1 MIKVKSFKRFVTK
14 AFSLFLSL
22 SFIVQQS
29 LLVPVIASEITE
41 APDSS
46 IGAGIT
52 PNGNIYDI
60 TPGQI
65 HGNTG
70 FAHFEDF
77 NLSQGDIAN
86 LIYTMRY
93 DKFVNLV
100 NNGVNIN
107 GILNTM
113 MNNNFYNGHA
123 IFVSPG
129 GVVIGASGVLNV
141 GSLSLI
147 TPSQNSY
154 NNFINNIAT
163 SQDLSALKADSQGN
177 ITING
182 KIISRGDVDLY
193 GKNITIAKADGQDT
207 AAGIVAGVQ
216 GQDNLVFNGANGETN
231 EAMLARAE
239 TLFNSLVSNDITAG
253 SGYALNNGKVSII
266 ANASNTATFNSD
278 SENEAS
284 KTNPVTASVKIE
296 NAKIAGSE
304 VEIKATASDKLEA
317 SADKVASVTSDAI
330 TGYDKYFNMSDDGAY
345 DDFTGARAHAVIDII
360 NSEINSSGNVTIAS
374 NASADTEI
382 NSDGIADGKAL
393 VFALGN
399 ETNSKVNITGS
410 TINAGG
416 NVTAAAI
423 SKNVSNIEISNKSLV
438 EEKEEEAN
446 AYQLMALN
454 HTSKSDT
461 QVVIDNTSTINAESL
476 DAGAV
481 NNTQNSVKIDNSVKY
496 QAEGEDKGSAAGISL
511 LIKNDRVNTKASVNG
526 TINTTGDVN
535 VTAQNLHV
543 SETEVSTSGSE
554 YKPDEDSDA
563 NKSEGTTDEE
573 SGGFISKVQGMLGSL
588 TGSSENKDNPTE
600 TDNSAPAVE
609 MSGVV
614 NLNKSIINTSA
625 EIGNSANLKA
635 GGGVEI
641 SSNTVDYTK
650 NNASAES
657 TDGARFA
664 PGAAVVVNLQT
675 NNTNALIGEY
685 ANVTA
690 DGDVKVNATT
700 ELPTDELGSLKL
712 DIKVGGIS
720 INDGFSV
727 TPNSDGSWDFSR
739 FQNDDDTAGSEDSYA
754 GVDLSDT
761 EFNIDKNIPEYS
773 DIFNNIASA
782 KAEGETAGASGAVVY
797 NTITNNTTAEISN
810 NAEVTSNNGSVLLNA
825 VNSVVSYNGAG
836 DLTQLFKDQ
845 TTGGKAGIG
854 GSVLINEFTNN
865 AEALIKNNAVVN
877 AVNGDV
883 GLYSANE
890 AAYLSAIGTGA
901 KSDKFALA
909 GSVLVQDISG
919 NTTSQIGN
927 NAKVSAKNV
936 NVKAGEGK
944 IAAVND
950 KSDLTDDKKISLDTE
965 RNASDKTSI
974 INIGGSLSKQSE
986 TTEGGGSQASSGGGV
1001 GATVIVNS
1009 VNKNMS
1015 AKVLDGATVT
1025 AAQNASITAATK
1037 SQAMNIGF
1045 AGAFAG
1051 GVTVDKSKET
1061 GDNQS
1066 TNGFGGW
1073 QDKISSIVE
1082 KIKGKTSDTDETV
1095 ADASGSSVTDNLKDE
1110 DVQGSLNST
1119 NDQNQTDNK
1128 DGVTSTTSQGQTL
1141 AGSDKL
1147 STTAKGST
1155 ASNNFSAAA
1164 AGVVTVESNDTAVE
1178 ASVGNGTINVGK
1190 NLDVK
1195 ASQNNQTLNIATG
1208 VSKAGNL
1215 GAGAAVNVSSRGG
1228 STHALLNGTNVN
1240 FTSDGDKKLNVEANE
1255 DNNNIDVA
1263 LGVGAASNSQSGTKA
1278 AIGGSFNATVVDND
1292 VKASLSN
1299 ATIKNTDGKT
1309 GNAEVNVIANNY
1321 SKGYKG
1327 AGGVSYTKGS
1337 NTNIGAGIAGNIN
1350 ILDKSTTAE
1359 ITGANLAGASDV
1371 NVKANNRGGKTDD
1384 IISFGAAGSVIS
1396 GGSSSYTFDGAIG
1409 VDVITNTITASINNS
1424 TIDAAGDIN
1433 AAAYSQIRNSNIAGA
1448 AQFSSSTSGLGV
1460 GLGTVVNVINNAV
1473 KAEIAEST
1481 ISNSASV
1488 SVNADEIE
1496 GLKFLAVNMGLTTSG
1511 ASSAMANA
1519 IVNVLNSD
1527 IYSYITG
1534 GSITSSGAVSNIS
1547 NYKNEIEGITAV
1559 AGLALG
1565 KGNTL
1570 GGNIITN
1577 VYTNDTQSKINSNI
1591 TAGGKVSANA
1601 QSYENLNIIP
1611 AAVAISTGS
1620 FAAAAN
1626 IAANV
1631 LVNSTLAE
1639 VGGNITSNGL
1649 DVIASDNS
1657 DMVSRGGT
1665 LAASSKAGVGGSI
1678 AVDVLN
1684 KTVGAKINDGTIVN
1698 SENGA
1703 VTVSATAQNASGGK
1717 KDDNGNYIITDIAD
1731 IAKLIDDN
1739 NVSSLDSW
1747 QMSYDLAGGG
1757 TAGVSGS
1764 IITKVVNNNITASIG
1779 NDTEIIASAVDVLA
1793 DDFVIINAIVGS
1805 LTAGGTAAVGGSAFV
1820 NVVTGTTSASIG
1832 DNAVIKSSGDVIVN
1846 AANKEVIRTIMV
1858 IGGGAGNVA
1867 VNGSA
1872 NVNTVVNTT
1881 SASIGDNVKISG
1893 ISENSKAGDIKV
1905 VATETVNSQSDNLA
1919 VSGSGTASVGGVA
1932 FVNTFDN
1939 NVNANVGKETSTN
1952 KTNIKANSLEVN
1964 ARSEESVGAITALV
1978 SAAGTA
1984 GVAGL
1989 GIVNVINS
1997 HVNASVDNAILDV
2010 TRNIDVKASQDYNK
2024 TKYGDKAGLYTTLL
2038 GLDPGAS
2045 DKIDISGYTPIISAL
2060 NVTAA
2065 GTAAV
2070 GGSAVVNTIINDVN
2084 ASVKNSV
2091 IENSSNLNILAT
2103 SDTVTYDAVGSVAA
2117 SGTAAVSGTALVN
2130 VVRGDTNAL
2139 LDNTTVKN
2147 GNVSIKAQD
2156 TNTLN
2161 GILGGITASGIAA
2174 ATGYVNENSTVNT
2187 TSAKITNST
2196 IGSEDKRT
2204 GDVDVE
2210 ASSTNN
2216 IASMSASVGV
2226 AGTGAN
2232 VQGLAIT
2239 NQNSA
2244 NTEAKIENSNITAES
2259 LDVAAKNTFNVFDL
2273 IAAAGVSGVGG
2284 QVGGNVIS
2292 NVVNND
2298 LTAAI
2303 TGTQNNII
2311 DITGTSNVNS
2321 ESSITMGNAL
2331 ASAGIS
2337 GAGAAIG
2344 LAVIANIMDNDILSY
2359 IDGVTINGGTWK
2371 VNAQQ
2376 IDKMTG
2382 GLAGANFGGLS
2393 VGANA
2398 NGVTNVIQDRTKAY
2412 IDNAVLNEVTSLT
2425 VNAKSDQTLDFNA
2438 LSVAIS
2444 GLAGVNVSALVNTVK
2459 NELYAGVSDSTVSS
2473 SGDVKVTTD
2482 QDTTVKA
2489 VYANVSAGG
2498 AAAGTGSIVN
2508 VLTNK
2513 NTAEINTTEVAKSS
2527 SITVDAE
2534 NKTAVT
2540 SDNYTAAGGG
2550 FAGGLSVNVNVIEN
2564 EVKAQINNSGKEIS
2578 TNGVLKVNAYED
2590 FDLTARAGVMTG
2602 GGVSAAGSSNV
2613 NIINNAVLA
2622 GIYSTSAVNVG
2633 SLDVD
2638 AVSDLNLDIL
2648 TASASAGL
2656 YGMAGSVA
2664 VTSIGSKFSDSE
2676 TGDYLVADNGSNAV
2690 VQTQDTANSTIQG
2703 NDSVLNNLEII
2714 DKNGNK
2720 VSAGYN
2726 SDSVELAG
2734 TGSKGGTSANVNAN
2748 VTSNGTVEVN
2758 ASNNLQFNKTNAN
2771 ASIGGAGALAANVLV
2786 TNMNYNTNASLGG
2799 NIDAGGNKVSVKASN
2814 NVNAKTNADQ
2824 ASLAGVS
2831 VGGNVAYFRNNAQTT
2846 AQINGGEIQ
2855 AGNIDV
2861 IAESTDNIS
2870 AKAFG
2875 AGISGASVNAVVA
2888 DVKTTNNTK
2897 ALVTGTVDID
2907 ADNMNV
2913 NANNTSSLNS
2923 EMQAYQASGISVGI
2937 LVNSAVSNAVTNAI
2951 IDASGDIALNNDL
2964 NVISSTNGITTGTTM
2979 YLGSLTAIGVSGSE
2993 QNSEASARF
3002 GASIN
3007 NSNLTI
3013 SKAGNISVLSGVNT
3027 DNNALAGSITAEV
3040 FSKEAQA
3047 GFVTVSST
3055 TQNAIVNTN
3064 STVNINTNNIK
3075 ADNLKLASNLNKT
3088 AKTGSTRGTIGAVSV
3103 DTLNL
3108 NSTVGGTSSITLAGG
3123 SEIANAISIEMND
3136 TSNAHNEM
3144 VSANL
3149 SIVGASV
3156 NKSNAKVNSNSSVNL
3171 DGNISADSV
3180 NVSSNVNRNAYST
3193 MDAQS
3198 GGLVTAGTYNILTE
3212 TTGGSTVNTTGTV
3225 GVKNNFGITSNV
3237 QNQTETYLSE
3247 NSAALAAIAKGK
3259 AENNI
3264 NTSNKIYLN
3273 NATITSDSGN
3283 VNLKVDSSNKIAMEK
3298 TSNSAGFTTINGGT
3312 LSNNIKY
3319 NDNSEAIE
3327 ISDST
3332 INANNIKIESD
3343 VDFGSLGLIEYD
3355 DGASGFATEAG
3366 ATINNTITQ
3375 NNKIKI
3381 NNSKLQAANRLD
3393 IRQNTDSEFHQ
3404 FVQTDHSGFVNR
3416 NRAYS
3421 YLTVNNNNTLDILG
3435 ANSILSGDYVTIAQD
3450 SSNDLSSETDTEA
3463 NHFGGRDPMSK
3474 SYLDLTINNAIT
3486 LEGEIKGGEAVQIDF
3501 MKNSDNKLVQKAD
3514 LYIEAAVATGEA
3526 DGHLN
3531 YTTNNALNVKS
3542 GAKISSGRDVLVNYS
3557 NGNNNLTSE
3566 INSKKVSRLL
3576 FGIPI
3581 TKTSKSSNINQQ
3593 INNSLALDGEVTAG
3607 ENYNKYMLIDEN
3619 GNIVEEKLEG
3629 FIANQDYQ
3637 IVEGG
3642 TIDGAELTEDAIDEI
3657 KNQIEYLTE
3666 QKDRL
3671 ETTEQTNK
3679 EQLALYETQLEQLQG
3694 ILDDLNNN
3702 TDTITSAD
3710 VAAQSKNNIQST
3722 VVGDGENQISQEKF
3736 DEVYS
3741 KLTDADL
3748 TDEEINNY
3756 LQNESGLTD
3765 AQITLLNNAIDTE
3778 SAKMTTTTIGDVETS
3793 VYDGKLV
3800 FDTEDETFKEQIQ
3813 SSYESINT
3821 AFEDLT
3827 EINET
3832 ISANVSDLDS
3842 TISSLN
3848 EQIDY
3853 LTQNPL
3859 PSITTDKA
3867 SIKFENIAAEPSKIE
3882 LNGILREDIT
3892 GNGQFKIF
3900 GSSVFI
3906 ENYSDYDLIF
3916 NNIALSYG
3924 NTGFIVNG
3932 ENLDKLA
3939 VTGEKVN
3946 DNVSLVKE
3954 YGNDKIKDSIT
3965 INNYHDSKNPLISN
3979 AINSNIIF
3987 NGVITNANGGF
3998 NVLNESGDI
4007 TFKNLINAGSTDIVA
4022 AQGNVTFDVPAGEL
4036 TLNEGD
4042 RILAGKN
4049 VTVNANSIVNNGK
4062 VQAGY
4067 GDRNITI
4074 TDDMLTHFVKD
4085 SAGNDTEVIDLQ
4097 GSDVS
4102 DYLSENNNIKI
4113 LYTDADGDGI
4123 KEIVVF
4129 NTSTEGGNVTFNGT
4143 VSGEGEVRYTDG
4155 YSNITITNNTDNK
4168 LVVNNLANNRMD
4180 GSYTINGTIQQE
4192 SDKVI
4197 NQGHDFANTT
4207 ITSNGTVDVK
4217 GLIENAKGKKEEDS
4231 TGLLN
4236 ITSQNGVNILNKL
4249 DEKGVQTAT
4258 IDALG
4263 NTTIKNETAGGIVVE
4278 GLMQTEGTS
4287 NLTNDAEGGI
4297 TIKDTGIV
4305 SNTNGGELNI
4315 TNNAGNLTITEKG
4328 QVIADGTSGI
4338 INVKNTENAG
4348 KFSIAGLIKHSGKG
4362 DVNVTAQSASGL
4374 DITSTGKVAA
4384 TEGNIKI
4391 TNEKA
4396 KLNIEGTVENAKGT
4410 TDITNNGDGG
4420 LLIAESGL
4428 VTNKNG
4434 TNNITNNNGSA
4445 TISGTVHN
4453 DNGANVLT
4461 NNSQDGMTVTST
4473 GLVNNNNGT
4482 TTVSNTAGKLT
4493 VENGGQIVNNN
4504 GETTVTN
4511 SGDGGMEIAGL
4522 INNKSGATKVENT
4535 NAVLKVT
4542 ETGKIQNDNGE
4553 LEVKNTGAG
4562 GMDIDGKVVTTNAS
4576 NITLTSSG
4584 ADIVIGHDNTDN
4596 NVQSGGSITINQTDG
4611 DVLNYGGNNSAD
4623 KTMLAASS
4631 NLIMNV
4637 IDGNIGATGASNP
4650 GFSVNAPTRDYTE
4663 TLNINIGGSVTAN
4676 AINSE
4681 ANPDGVRLVNLRSKD
4696 SDMKVNHIK
4705 ADGNVILTAADWRQ
4719 PDQNPTP
4726 DNEEYFRGYS
4736 ITNAATDGGAN
4747 IEGQN
4752 ISVISSN
4759 EIGGE
4764 KALTYKQRTDVNPDS
4779 WVSFEA
4785 ENDIKLENVKSDN
4798 PTNIWQLISKR
4809 GSIDFTL
4816 GSEATIN
4823 EITSG
4828 NHLHLLSKA
4837 KDLTIYNIGK
4847 TTSFEDPMDDLL
4859 YPHDLISLGS
4869 GEDSVVPQTVAI
4881 EVLDLN
4887 GGADANSTLRIYNAY
4902 VRGANNGQGAY
4913 ETYLDQTFQKA
4924 DVSLMADNVYAN
4936 AYEAAASDVSTVH
4949 HPDGFD
4955 PKENGSYEIDGET
4968 HYATGFNTV
4977 GEGVKLSFDIEG
4989 VNKDYVAQVNGG
5001 DTSTRDYQERPTSDT
5016 IEIFNNKYQIPGDNV
5031 YLANDVTLSLN
5042 SGEGTAETGNNR
5054 GMNINKIY
5062 ANDAYV
5068 DTKDLNLTIRDA
5080 IINNYAEFRNGNRDG
5095 EGNYGSDYDYRWL
5108 AVVDNDFR
5116 RLVDSTVQ
5124 MYTQKTGSFGLDMGN
5139 LVVLKTQAP
5148 IVHYNPYEVANL
5160 FRNENS
5166 FYRLTYKDDKIQ
5178 YNTTTPDF
5186 KDIDKATYK
5195 ATKRVSMRFPTKGQE
5210 IQSDVPIYDISKTGA
5225 LIDNKKKKLKVGER
5239 AQVKIIYEDMVIDV
5253 EVEVVRLTDDELA
5266 GVKFINLSK
5275 ATANKILYLNLRR
5288 ANSMKESYTSQL

>member
-1 MIKVKSFKRFVTK
+1 MKKVKSFKRFVTK
-14 AFSLFLSL
+14 AFSVFLTL

-41 APDSS
+41 APNSS
-46 IGAGIT
+46 IEAGISQ
-52 PNGNIYDI
+52 NGNIYDI

-70 FAHFEDF
+70 FAHFDNF

-86 LIYTMRY
+86 LIYSMGY

-163 SQDLSALKADSQGN
+163 TQDLAALKTDSQGN

-182 KIISRGDVDLY
+182 KIISRGDVELY
-193 GKNITIAKADGQDT
+193 GKNIEIAKADGQNSS
-207 AAGIVAGVQ
+207 AGIVAGVQ
-216 GQDNLVFNGANGETN
+216 GQNIVFTGTKAENAT
-231 EAMLARAE
+231 MLNRAE
-239 TLFNSLVSNDITAG
+239 TLFNQLVSNDITAG
-253 SGYALNNGKVSII
+253 SGYALKDGKVSIV
-266 ANASNTATFNSD
+266 ANASSVREAGTFEKVGKTDPVS
-278 SENEAS
+278 AS
-284 KTNPVTASVKIE
+284 IKIE

-304 VEIKATASDKLEA
+304 VEMLAQASDKL
-317 SADKVASVTSDAI
+317 DTSIWNVKGAMLDAA
-330 TGYDKYFNMSDDGAY
+330 TNFDEYFNMSENGAY

-360 NSEINSSGNVTIAS
+360 NSEINSSGDITIAS
-374 NASADTEI
+374 NAVADTEI
-382 NSDGIADGKAL
+382 SKNNLSDSKAN
-393 VFALGN
+393 VYALGN
-399 ETNSKVNITGS
+399 ETLSKINITNS
-410 TINAGG
+410 DINAGG
-416 NVTAAAI
+416 DVTTAAI
-423 SKNVSNIEISNKSLV
+423 SQNISNIKISNKLISTL
-438 EEKEEEAN
+438 KGQNAN
-446 AYQLMALN
+446 SYELMAVN

-461 QVVIDNTSTINAESL
+461 LVNIDKDSTVTAKNL
-476 DAGAV
+476 NAGAV
-481 NNTQNSVKIDNSVKY
+481 NNTQNNIKIDNNIKY
-496 QAEGEDKGSAAGISL
+496 QDQGEKAGSTAGISL

-526 TINTTGDVN
+526 TVNTTESVN
-535 VTAQNLHV
+535 VSAQNLHI
-543 SETEVSTSGSE
+543 SDTKLSTAGSK
-554 YKPDEDSDA
+554 YDA
-563 NKSEGTTDEE
+563 SKDTDATKSEGTTDAQ
-573 SGGFISKVQGMLGSL
+573 SNGVIGKIKGMLGGL
-588 TGSSENKDNPTE
+588 SSSSANKDNPT
-600 TDNSAPAVE
+600 SAPSSSAVE

-614 NLNKSIINTSA
+614 NLNNSIINTTA
-625 EIGNSANLKA
+625 EIGNDAEVNA
-635 GGGVEI
+635 GNNVTVNA
-641 SSNTVDYTK
+641 NTVDYTK
-650 NNASAES
+650 NSAKSEA
-657 TDGARFA
+657 TDGAKFA
-664 PGAAVVVNLQT
+664 PGVAVVVNSQT
-675 NNTNALIGEY
+675 NNTNAVIGQN

-690 DGDVKVNATT
+690 GQDVKVNATT
-700 ELPTDELGSLKL
+700 ELPLDLASLRLNVKIG
-712 DIKVGGIS
+712 DKEIVS
-720 INDGFSV
+720 DGFALS
-727 TPNSDGSWDFSR
+727 TGSDVSWDFTR
-739 FQNDDDTAGSEDSYA
+739 FNGSNTDGNSYS
-754 GVDLSDT
+754 GIDLSDA
-761 EFNIDKNIPEYS
+761 EFELATPDDKTFDY
-773 DIFNNIASA
+773 DLLFNNHASA
-782 KAEGETAGASGAVVY
+782 SAAGESVGASGAVVY
-797 NTITNNTTAEISN
+797 NSIANNTMAKISDG
-810 NAEVTSNNGSVLLNA
+810 AAVTSNNGSVILNS
-825 VNSVVSYNGAG
+825 VNSVVNYNGAG
-836 DLTQLFKDQ
+836 DITKLFGGSAS
-845 TTGGKAGIG
+845 GGKVGLG

-865 AEALIKNNAVVN
+865 AEALIGNSAVIN
-877 AVNGDV
+877 AVNGEV

-890 AAYLSAIGTGA
+890 AAYLSAIATGS

-919 NTTSQIGN
+919 KTSSQIGS
-927 NAKVSAKNV
+927 NAKVNAKNV

-944 IAAVND
+944 IATVKD
-950 KSDLTDDKKISLDTE
+950 KSGLTNNSILMNDE
-965 RNASDKTSI
+965 RTATDKTSVL
-974 INIGGSLSKQSE
+974 NIGGSLSKQSE
-986 TTEGGGSQASSGGGV
+986 TGGSQASQASSGGAV
-1001 GATVIVNS
+1001 GATVIVNN
-1009 VNKNMS
+1009 VNKNVS

-1025 AAQNASITAATK
+1025 AAENASVTAAAS

-1051 GVTVDKSKET
+1051 GVTVDKSQQT

-1073 QDKISSIVE
+1073 QDKISSIVN
-1082 KIKGKTSDTDETV
+1082 KIKGKTASKDAAVTN
-1095 ADASGSSVTDNLKDE
+1095 ASGSSVTDNLKDE
-1110 DVQGSLNST
+1110 NVKDSLNST
-1119 NDQNQTDNK
+1119 NDQNQTDIK
-1128 DGVTSTTSQGQTL
+1128 DGVTSTTSQGQAL
-1141 AGSDKL
+1141 AGATTL
-1147 STTAKGST
+1147 STTANAST

-1178 ASVGNGTINVGK
+1178 ASIGNGTVNVGK

-1195 ASQNNQTLNIATG
+1195 ASQNNQNLNIATG
-1208 VSKAGNL
+1208 LSKAGNL

-1228 STHALLNGTNVN
+1228 STHALLNGTTVN

-1278 AIGGSFNATVVDND
+1278 AVGGSFNATVIDND
-1292 VKASLSN
+1292 VKASVSN
-1299 ATIKNTDGKT
+1299 ATIKNAEGKS
-1309 GNAEVNVIANNY
+1309 GNADVNVIANNY

-1327 AGGVSYTKGS
+1327 AGGLTLTKGS

-1359 ITGANLAGASDV
+1359 ITDSNLAGASDV
-1371 NVKANNRGGKTDD
+1371 NVKANSRGGKTDD
-1384 IISFGAAGSVIS
+1384 IISFGVAGSVIA
-1396 GGSSSYTFDGAIG
+1396 GGSSSYSFDGAIG
-1409 VDVITNTITASINNS
+1409 VDVVGNTITAAINNS

-1433 AAAYSQIRNSNIAGA
+1433 TTAYSEIRNSNVAGSA
-1448 AQFSSSTSGLGV
+1448 EFSSSTKGLGV

-1473 KAEIAEST
+1473 KAEIADST
-1481 ISNSASV
+1481 IANSASV
-1488 SVNADEIE
+1488 SVSADEIE
-1496 GLKFLAVNMGLTTSG
+1496 VLKFLAVNMGLNTSG

-1534 GSITSSGAVSNIS
+1534 GSINSTGAVSNIA
-1547 NYKNEIEGITAV
+1547 NYKNDIQGITAV

-1565 KGNTL
+1565 QGNAL

-1577 VYTNDTQSKINSNI
+1577 VYTNDTQSKVNSTV
-1591 TAGGKVSANA
+1591 TAGGKVSAKA

-1611 AAVAISTGS
+1611 AAATISTGK

-1626 IAANV
+1626 VAANV
-1631 LVNSTLAE
+1631 LTNSTLAE
-1639 VGGNITSNGL
+1639 AGGRITSNGL
-1649 DVIASDNS
+1649 DVIAYDNS

-1665 LAASSKAGVGGSI
+1665 LAGSSKVGVGGSI

-1739 NVSSLDSW
+1739 NVSSLDGW

-1764 IITKVVNNNITASIG
+1764 IITKVINNNVTASIG
-1779 NDTEIIASAVDVLA
+1779 NNTEIIASAVDVLA

-1805 LTAGGTAAVGGSAFV
+1805 LTAGGKAAVGGSAFV

-1832 DNAVIKSSGDVIVN
+1832 DNAVIKTGGNVN
-1846 AANKEVIRTIMV
+1846 VKAENKEVIRTIMV

-1881 SASIGDNVKISG
+1881 SASIGDNVQISG
-1893 ISENSKAGDIKV
+1893 ISENSKAGDVKV
-1905 VATETVNSQSDNLA
+1905 IASETVDSQSDNLA

-2010 TRNIDVKASQDYNK
+2010 TNNIDVKASQDYNK

-2038 GLDPGAS
+2038 GLDPGNS
-2045 DKIDISGYTPIISAL
+2045 TSIDISGYTPIISAL

-2147 GNVSIKAQD
+2147 GNVSVKAHD

-2161 GILGGITASGIAA
+2161 GIMGGVAASATAVVS
-2174 ATGYVNENSTVNT
+2174 GYVNENSTVNT
-2187 TSAKITNST
+2187 TSAKISNST
-2196 IGSEDKRT
+2196 IGNADKRA

-2226 AGTGAN
+2226 AGEGAN

-2244 NTEAKIENSNITAES
+2244 NTEAKIENSDITANS
-2259 LDVAAKNTFNVFDL
+2259 LDVNAKNTFNVFDL
-2273 IAAAGVSGVGG
+2273 IAAAGVAGVGG
-2284 QVGGNVIS
+2284 QIGANVIS

-2303 TGTQNNII
+2303 TGTQDKNINVA
-2311 DITGTSNVNS
+2311 GNSNVRA
-2321 ESSITMGNAL
+2321 ESSITMGSNL
-2331 ASAGIS
+2331 ASAGIA
-2337 GAGAAIG
+2337 GIGAAIG
-2344 LAVIANIMDNDILSY
+2344 LAVIANVMDNDILSY
-2359 IDGVTINGGTWK
+2359 VDGVTVNGGTWK

-2382 GLAGANFGGLS
+2382 GLAGANFGGLA
-2393 VGANA
+2393 VGVNA
-2398 NGVTNVIQDRTKAY
+2398 NGVTNIIQDRTKAY
-2412 IDNAVLNEVTSLT
+2412 IANAVLNDLTSLT

-2438 LSVAIS
+2438 FSVAIS

-2459 NELYAGVSDSTVSS
+2459 NELYAGVSNSTVSS
-2473 SGDVKVTTD
+2473 NGAVNVTTD

-2489 VYANVSAGG
+2489 VYANVSGG
-2498 AAAGTGSIVN
+2498 AVAAGTGSIVN

-2513 NTAEINTTEVAKSS
+2513 NTAEINNSAVSKSS
-2527 SITVDAE
+2527 SITLDAQ

-2578 TNGVLKVNAYED
+2578 TNGALKVNAYED
-2590 FDLTARAGVMTG
+2590 FDLTARAGVAAVGATG
-2602 GGVSAAGSSNV
+2602 AAAGSSNV

-2622 GIYSTSAVNVG
+2622 EVNSDSAVNVG

-2638 AVSDLNLDIL
+2638 AVSDLNIDVL
-2648 TASASAGL
+2648 TASAAAGMS
-2656 YGMAGSVA
+2656 GMAGSVS
-2664 VTSIGSKFSDSE
+2664 VTSIGSKFSDSD
-2676 TGDYLVADNGSNAV
+2676 TNSYLVADNSDAV
-2690 VQTQDTANSTIQG
+2690 TTTQETANSTVSG
-2703 NDSVLNNLEII
+2703 NDSVLNNLQIV
-2714 DKNGNK
+2714 DKDGNK
-2720 VSAGYN
+2720 ISAGYN
-2726 SDSVELAG
+2726 SGSVELAG

-2748 VTSNGTVEVN
+2748 VTSNGSVDVN
-2758 ASNNLQFNKTNAN
+2758 ASNTLQFKKSNENA
-2771 ASIGGAGALAANVLV
+2771 AIGLGALAANVLV
-2786 TNMNYNTNASLGG
+2786 TNMNYKTNASLGG
-2799 NIDAGGNKVSVKASN
+2799 NVDAGSNKVSVKASN
-2814 NVNAKTNADQ
+2814 NINANTSANQ
-2824 ASLAGVS
+2824 ASLSGVS

-2846 AQINGGEIQ
+2846 AQINGGKVQ

-2888 DVKTTNNTK
+2888 DVKTTNNIK
-2897 ALVTGTVDID
+2897 ALVTGAVDID
-2907 ADNMNV
+2907 ADNLNV
-2913 NANNTSSLNS
+2913 KSNNTSSLNS

-2964 NVISSTNGITTGTTM
+2964 NIVAATNGITTGTTM
-2979 YLGSLTAIGVSGSE
+2979 YLGSLTAIGISGSE
-2993 QNSEASARF
+2993 QNSEASAKF
-3002 GASIN
+3002 GAAIN
-3007 NSNLTI
+3007 NPNLTI
-3013 SKAGNISVLSGVNT
+3013 SKADNVNVLSGVNAA
-3027 DNNALAGSITAEV
+3027 DNTLAGAITAEV
-3040 FSKEAQA
+3040 FSKAA
-3047 GFVTVSST
+3047 DLGFILASVT
-3055 TQNAIVNTN
+3055 TQNA
-3064 STVNINTNNIK
+3064 TVNADSNVNVNANNIK
-3075 ADNLKLASNLNKT
+3075 ANNMKLASNLNKT
-3088 AKTGSTRGTIGAVSV
+3088 AKTGSTSSSIGAVSV
-3103 DTLNL
+3103 DTLSL
-3108 NSTVGGTSSITLAGG
+3108 KSTVGGTSSITLAGG

-3149 SIVGASV
+3149 SIVSGSV
-3156 NKSNAKVNSNSSVNL
+3156 NESNAKVNSNTSVNL
-3171 DGNISADSV
+3171 NGDITADSV
-3180 NVSSNVNRNAYST
+3180 AVTSNVNRTAYST
-3193 MDAQS
+3193 MKAKS
-3198 GGLVTAGTYNILTE
+3198 GGLVTAGIYNILTE
-3212 TTGGSTVNTTGTV
+3212 TTGSSDINTTGKV
-3225 GVKNNFGITSNV
+3225 GVKNNFGLTSNAL
-3237 QNQTETYLSE
+3237 NQAETYLSE
-3247 NSAALAAIAKGK
+3247 NSAALAAIAKGSAK
-3259 AENNI
+3259 NNI
-3264 NTSNKIYLN
+3264 NTSNNISVN
-3273 NATITSDSGN
+3273 NAEIKSENGN
-3283 VNLKVDSSNKIAMEK
+3283 VNIKVDSSNKIAMEK

-3312 LSNNIKY
+3312 LSNDIKY
-3319 NDNSEAIE
+3319 NENTEAIN
-3327 ISDST
+3327 ISNST
-3332 INANNIKIESD
+3332 IEANDINIESD
-3343 VDFGSLGLIEYD
+3343 VDFGSLGLIQYD
-3355 DGASGFATEAG
+3355 DDAGGFATDAG
-3366 ATINNTITQ
+3366 ATISNTITQ

-3381 NNSKLQAANRLD
+3381 QNSKLQAKNKLD
-3393 IRQNTDSEFHQ
+3393 VKQNTDSTFHQ
-3404 FVQTDHSGFVNR
+3404 FVKTEHSGFTNR
-3416 NRAYS
+3416 NRATS
-3421 YLTVNNNNTLDILG
+3421 NLTVNNNNTIDILG
-3435 ANSILSGDYVTIAQD
+3435 ADTVLSGNYVSISQD
-3450 SSNDLSSETDTEA
+3450 SSNELSSETYTKA
-3463 NHFGGRDPMSK
+3463 NHVGFRDPMSK
-3474 SYLDLTINNAIT
+3474 SYLDLTINNTIN
-3486 LEGEIKGGEAVQIDF
+3486 LEGQINGGEAVQIDF
-3501 MKNSDNKLVQKAD
+3501 MKNSINTLVQKAD
-3514 LYIEAAVATGEA
+3514 LFIEAAVATGEA

-3531 YTTNNALNVKS
+3531 YITNNALNIRT

-3557 NGNNNLTSE
+3557 NGNNTLTSQ
-3566 INSKKVSRLL
+3566 INSKKISRLL

-3581 TKTSKSSNINQQ
+3581 TKSSSSSHINQA

-3607 ENYNKYMLIDEN
+3607 ESYNKYMLIDEN
-3619 GNIVEEKLEG
+3619 GNVVQEKLEG
-3629 FIANQDYQ
+3629 FIANQDYE
-3637 IVEGG
+3637 ILEGG
-3642 TIDGAELTEDAIDEI
+3642 TIDGSELTEDAKNEI
-3657 KNQIEYLTE
+3657 QNQIDYLTE
-3666 QKDRL
+3666 QKNRL
-3671 ETTEQTNK
+3671 NTTEETNK
-3679 EQLALYETQLEQLQG
+3679 EQLALYEQQLEQLQG
-3694 ILDDLNNN
+3694 ILDDINNN
-3702 TDTITSAD
+3702 TDTITSAE
-3710 VAAQSKNNIQST
+3710 VAAQSKNNIQSAI
-3722 VVGDGENQISQEKF
+3722 VGDGENQISQEKF

-3741 KLTDADL
+3741 KLTDANL

-3765 AQITLLNNAIDTE
+3765 TQITLLNNAIDTE
-3778 SAKMTTTTIGDVETS
+3778 SAKMTTTTIGSVETS

-3800 FDTEDETFKEQIQ
+3800 FDSEDKTYKEQLQ
-3813 SSYESINT
+3813 SSYDSINT

-3827 EINET
+3827 KINET
-3832 ISANVSDLDS
+3832 ISQNVSDLDNS
-3842 TISSLN
+3842 ITSL
-3848 EQIDY
+3848 EAQIEY

-3859 PSITTDKA
+3859 PDVTTDNN
-3867 SIKFENIAAEPSKIE
+3867 SIKFDNIAAEPSKIE

-3932 ENLDKLA
+3932 ENLDNLA

-3954 YGNDKIKDSIT
+3954 YGNDRVKDNII
-3965 INNYHDSKNPLISN
+3965 INNYYDSRNSLISN
-3979 AINSNIIF
+3979 AITSNILF
-3987 NGVITNANGGF
+3987 NGVITNNAGGF

-4007 TFKNLINAGSTDIVA
+4007 TFKNIINADSKDIVA

-4036 TLNEGD
+4036 TLNDGD

-4067 GDRNITI
+4067 GDRNIII

-4097 GSDVS
+4097 GADVS

-4113 LYTDADGDGI
+4113 LYTDADGDGK

-4192 SDKVI
+4192 SNKVI

-4217 GLIENAKGKKEEDS
+4217 GLIENAKGKKEEDG

-4278 GLMQTEGTS
+4278 GLMHTEGTS

-4315 TNNAGNLTITEKG
+4315 TNNAGDLTVTEKG
-4328 QVIADGTSGI
+4328 QVLADGTSGI

-4410 TDITNNGDGG
+4410 TDVTNNGDGG

-4434 TNNITNNNGSA
+4434 TNNLTNNNGSA

-4504 GETTVTN
+4504 GQTTVTN

-4535 NAVLKVT
+4535 NAALKVT
-4542 ETGKIQNDNGE
+4542 ETGTVQNDNGA
-4553 LEVKNTGAG
+4553 LEVKNTGTG
-4562 GMDIDGKVVTTNAS
+4562 GMDIDGKVATTNAS

-4584 ADIVIGHDNTDN
+4584 ADILIGHDNTDN
-4596 NVQSGGSITINQTDG
+4596 NVQSGGSITINQTGG

-4637 IDGNIGATGASNP
+4637 IDGNIGETDDANP

-4676 AINSE
+4676 AINSD
-4681 ANPDGVRLVNLRSKD
+4681 ANPDGVRLVNLRSKA

-4726 DNEEYFRGYS
+4726 DDEEYFRGYS

-4764 KALTYKQRTDVNPDS
+4764 KALTYTQRTDVNPDS

-4828 NHLHLLSKA
+4828 NHLHLLSKS

-4859 YPHDLISLGS
+4859 YPHDLIKLGS
-4869 GEDSVVPQTVAI
+4869 GEDSVVPQTIAI
-4881 EVLDLN
+4881 EVLDLD
-4887 GGADANSTLRIYNAY
+4887 GGADANSTLKIYNAY
-4902 VRGANNGQGAY
+4902 VKGANNGQGEY
-4913 ETYLDQTFQKA
+4913 EDVNGQTFQKA
-4924 DVSLMADNVYAN
+4924 DVSLMADNIYAN
-4936 AYEAAASDVSTVH
+4936 AYDAAESDVSTVH

-4955 PKENGSYEIDGET
+4955 PKENGSYELDGET

-4977 GEGVKLSFDIEG
+4977 GEGAKLSFDIEG
-4989 VNKDYVAQVNGG
+4989 VNKDFVADVNGG
-5001 DTSTRDYQERPTSDT
+5001 DTSTRTYNEKTKFET
-5016 IEIFNNKYQIPGDNV
+5016 IEIFNNEFQIPGGNA
-5031 YLANDVTLSLN
+5031 YLADDVAISVN
-5042 SGEGTAETGNNR
+5042 TAPGSADTGYNR

-5062 ANDAYV
+5062 TNDAYV

-5080 IINNYAEFRNGNRDG
+5080 IINNYAEFRNGNRGG
-5095 EGNYGSDYDYRWL
+5095 EGSYGSDYDYRWL

-5124 MYTQKTGSFGLDMGN
+5124 LYTQKTGSFGLDMGN

-5148 IVHYNPYEVANL
+5148 VVNYNPYEVVNL
-5160 FRNENS
+5160 FGNENS
-5166 FYRLTYKDDKIQ
+5166 FLRLTYKDMKIQ
-5178 YNTTTPDF
+5178 HNTTTPEF
-5186 KDIDKATYK
+5186 KEIDKETYK
-5195 ATKRVSMRFPTKGQE
+5195 ATKRVSMRFPTKGQN
-5210 IQSDVPIYDISKTGA
+5210 IKSDVPIYDISKTGA
-5225 LIDNKKKKLKVGER
+5225 LIDNKERKLKVGETAR
-5239 AQVKIIYEDMVIDV
+5239 VKILYEDMVIDV
-5253 EVEVVRLTDDELA
+5253 EVEVVRVTKDELA
-5266 GVKFINLSK
+5266 GVKFINLDK

-5288 ANSMKESYTSQL
+5288 ANSMKDSYTSQL